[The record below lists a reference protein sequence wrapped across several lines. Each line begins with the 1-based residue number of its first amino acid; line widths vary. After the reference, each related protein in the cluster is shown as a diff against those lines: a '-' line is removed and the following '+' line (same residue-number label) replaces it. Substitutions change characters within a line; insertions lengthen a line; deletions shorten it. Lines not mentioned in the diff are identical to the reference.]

1 MTAEERALYRIKKR
15 QAAIEETKRKR
26 TRRAESTDWLK
37 KESQKEEGKWEKALT
52 LFRSERK

>member
-15 QAAIEETKRKR
+15 QAAIEDTKRRR

-37 KESQKEEGKWEKALT
+37 KESEKEADKWRKALT